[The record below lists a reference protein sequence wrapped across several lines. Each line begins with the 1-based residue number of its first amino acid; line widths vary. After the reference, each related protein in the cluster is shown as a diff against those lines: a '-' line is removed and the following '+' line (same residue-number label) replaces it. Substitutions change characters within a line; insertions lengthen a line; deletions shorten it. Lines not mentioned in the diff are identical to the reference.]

1 MVTEAL
7 SSGGMADGQEP
18 ASWSGTNG
26 VRTPSSGSEY
36 ANPHGPQPIAIVGMG
51 MRLPG
56 GIHSSDDFWKLLVEK
71 GDGRCRVP
79 GNRYNIDAFQSS
91 KGTRGTVKS
100 QYGYFLQDSEFERFD
115 AAFFSM
121 NQTEVEKLDPQQ
133 RMLLE
138 VVWECMES
146 GGQREWRGRNIG
158 CYVGVFGED
167 WLDLSAKD
175 PQHLGMYRI
184 TGSGD
189 FALSNRV
196 SYEYDLKG
204 PSMTIRTGCSSS
216 LIGLHEACQAIYAGE
231 CESAVVAGT
240 NLIITPSMTISMT
253 EQGVLSPTGSCKSFD
268 ARADGYARG
277 EAINA
282 IYIKKL
288 DDALRDGDP
297 IRAVIRATATNCDGK
312 TPGIAN
318 PSAESH
324 EAMIRRAYQ
333 VAGITDISKTG
344 FVECHGTGTAIGDPL
359 EVTAVGNVFGGKG
372 VLIGSVILESAE
384 SFKPRAGRESQSSSA
399 RPHLL
404 TFSADHPDS
413 LRESVTQIEAYY
425 QKDPSRLADVAH
437 TLGARRDHLAW
448 RAYAVSE
455 EGGPI
460 HVSQFVKTKS
470 APQLNFVFTGQGAQW
485 AGMGQTLFNDFPQ
498 FREDIRMMDN
508 ALQKTRHAPLWTL
521 EEELFRPAKQARVDR
536 AEFSQPICT
545 AVQVGLVNLLRSWGI
560 APAAVVGHSSGEIAA
575 AYAVNAITS
584 DAAIQIAYYRGQVT
598 KQQLSPGGMAAVGLG
613 RSEMTPLLRDGVVIA
628 CENSPSSVTISGDED
643 QLEACIEGIKSA
655 KPDTFVR
662 RLKVDMAYHSHHMR
676 AVGNLY
682 QSVMEGL
689 VHDVQPSAPLFSSVS
704 GKKIVES
711 GHLGPS
717 YWRANLESPVLFYT
731 AVQSM
736 LEESG
741 KEAVF
746 LEVGPHA
753 ALSGPLRSI
762 FKAHRPEA
770 VPVYMACM
778 ARGENNTQT
787 LLDTVGRLF
796 QQAVPVRFEG
806 MSAGNKVLTD
816 LPKYPWRHDKEYWC
830 ESRVA
835 RQWRLRPFAPH
846 ELLGTR
852 TLESNELDP
861 TWRNMISLDDIPW
874 ARDHKIREDVVFP
887 AACYI
892 AMAGEAIRQ
901 TADASDF
908 SIRRMDI
915 KVALVL
921 TESNPV
927 EVMTRLS
934 PVRLTTSLNSVWYE
948 FSVVSYNGV
957 SWTKHC
963 EGQVR
968 KGSEQP
974 PSHAAVHTYPRAVSS
989 DSWYYAM
996 RRVGLNYGREFQG
1009 LSNISAN
1016 PGKKEASASVSDRS
1030 DGEANYQLHPTT
1042 IDFCLQLFTAA
1053 MTDGIGRH
1061 LTKLCIPTSIEE
1073 LYVSRGSPDMRV
1085 AVSVSGSGNGAI
1097 SGNGVIVAG
1106 TQPVMRL
1113 TGGRFSPLED
1123 EVADGS
1129 SDTVAGAEMH
1139 WKPSIDFIAAE
1150 ELIRP
1155 LRGFREDTLKLERFS
1170 LLCLLEVCDRISSLD
1185 ASSAHLKKYK
1195 SWISTQKLRAE
1206 RGQYE
1211 LVEDAVTLASMNR
1224 AERLRLLKAAK
1235 QEVEDSAGSLVG
1247 RVVENI
1253 VEHAEAIFGDN
1264 KEALEVLMQ
1273 DGGLE
1278 DIYRFMQ
1285 DIWDCQEYFE
1295 LLSHANPTM
1304 RVLEIG
1310 AGTGGTT
1317 STVLR
1322 DLTQSGE
1329 RKYSQYDYTDI
1340 SSGFFAAASE
1350 KFQDYEN
1357 IEYKVLDIT
1366 KDPLAQ
1372 GFEAASYDLVIAA
1385 NVLHATPNISET
1397 LCNVRKLLKNGG
1409 RLFLQELS
1417 PVWRVFN
1424 LIMGLLPGWWLGEA
1438 DGRPQ
1443 EPYMAPSRWDA
1454 ELRNAG
1460 FAGAQSVVY
1469 DDEQPYQINFTLVT
1483 TSTASPTPPS
1493 SSRQVTLLHAPG
1505 QDAAV
1510 ERLSTS
1516 LLAAGIT
1523 AVPQTLADAPPA
1535 ADGRDVLAILD
1546 LAAPFF
1552 ADIAAPAL
1560 AAFQAYLAALGIA
1573 AGSPGVLWVTRPAQ
1587 AGCRD
1592 ARYGQ
1597 SIGVARTVRS
1607 ELSLAF
1613 GTLEVAADGVDDEDG
1628 AIVRVFEHF
1637 AAARRAAAAAANAVL
1652 DPDYEYAFFGG
1663 RVHVS
1668 RFRWVGVADRLCAA
1682 VQNAPKKLDIG
1693 RMGQLRTLQW
1703 VEDKR
1708 EEESLGEDEV
1718 EVEPRAVGMNFK
1730 DVLVA
1735 MGIVK
1740 GTKPGLGLEGTGVIR
1755 KVGSGVEDLKVGDR
1769 VLVFDHGCF
1778 ATRLVISA
1786 NLCAKMPDSLSF
1798 EDGATMPCVYSTAIY
1813 ALMTLG
1819 HLEKGQ
1825 TVLIHSACGGVGLAA
1840 IQLCRM
1846 IGAEIFVT
1854 VGNEEKARYL
1864 RETFGIS
1871 QDRIFNSRD
1880 ASFLGGVLAGTGGR
1894 GVDLVL
1900 NSLSGELLHASW
1912 KCVAEFGKML
1922 EIGKRDFVGH
1932 GMLNMDLFEANRTF
1946 VGIDLAQ
1953 LAVERPQVCRRLL
1966 DQCME
1971 FYRRGSIQP
1980 IRPIRTF
1987 AASEIIE
1994 TFRYMQKGQHIGKLV
2009 VTMPEQQTDV
2019 ETVPTRSAF
2028 KLRSDASYLLCGGLG
2043 GLGRAV
2049 SNWMVENGARHII
2062 YLSRTAGHTAEDKAF
2077 FSELHAQGCRVQAIR
2092 GSVAHLKDVE
2102 RAVREAGK
2110 PIAGVMHMS
2119 MVLRDRAFLQFTHED
2134 WHAAIEPKV
2143 RGAENLH
2150 HALSEATLDFFIVF
2164 SSISCIVGQIG
2175 QANYAAA
2182 NAFLSAFTQYRH
2194 SLGLPASVLNVGVM
2208 EDVGYVSQNA
2218 GVLDQLKALCNH
2230 TLQEQD
2236 LLDAL
2241 EYQMQRQ
2248 MSPTPSPKG
2257 FMSPAELVIG
2267 LRSTRPLTE
2276 PNNRAIWKRD
2286 VRMAQYRNTET
2297 ATQGSTTAG
2306 GADLKRFL
2314 AEVATM
2320 PAMLD
2325 VPANVDILAQEIG
2338 TRIYSLMLK
2347 PEEELDVDLSLTALG
2362 IDSLVA
2368 IEIKNWWRQSLGL
2381 EISVLEISN
2390 SGSIR
2395 QLAKTAAE
2403 GLKNKFRP
2411 AVQSDG
2417 DKYLLMKAP

>member
-372 VLIGSVILESAE
+372 VLIGSVKPNVGHSEGASGITSLIKATLALEHGIIPPNINFETPNPKIPWAKSKIAVPVQPTTWPTDRLPRASVNSFGIGGANAHVILESAE

-560 APAAVVGHSSGEIAA
+560 TPAAVVGHSSGEIAA

-613 RSEMTPLLRDGVVIA
+613 RSEMTPLLREGVVIA

-689 VHDVQPSAPLFSSVS
+689 VNDVQPSAPLFSSVS

-1061 LTKLCIPTSIEE
+1061 LTKLCVPTSIEE

-1340 SSGFFAAASE
+1340 SSGFFATASE

-1493 SSRQVTLLHAPG
+1493 RSRQVTLLHAPG

-1510 ERLSTS
+1510 ERLSAS

-1523 AVPQTLADAPPA
+1523 AVPQTLADAPP

-1560 AAFQAYLAALGIA
+1560 AAFQAYLAALGTA

-1592 ARYGQ
+1592 AHYGQ

-1613 GTLEVAADGVDDEDG
+1613 GTLEVAADGVNDEDD
-1628 AIVRVFEHF
+1628 AI
-1637 AAARRAAAAAANAVL
+1637 
-1652 DPDYEYAFFGG
+1652 D
-1663 RVHVS
+1663 
-1668 RFRWVGVADRLCAA
+1668 
-1682 VQNAPKKLDIG
+1682 APKKLDIG

-1708 EEESLGEDEV
+1708 EESLGEDEV

-1755 KVGSGVEDLKVGDR
+1755 KVGSGVEDLKAGDR

-1880 ASFLGGVLAGTGGR
+1880 ASFLGGVLAATGGR

-1966 DQCME
+1966 DQCMD

-1980 IRPIRTF
+1980 IRPVRTF

-1994 TFRYMQKGQHIGKLV
+1994 TFRYMQKGQHI
-2009 VTMPEQQTDV
+2009 
-2019 ETVPTRSAF
+2019 
-2028 KLRSDASYLLCGGLG
+2028 DASYLLCGGLG

-2049 SNWMVENGARHII
+2049 SNWMVENRARHII
-2062 YLSRTAGHTAEDKAF
+2062 YLSRTAGDTAEDKAF
-2077 FSELHAQGCRVQAIR
+2077 FSELHAQGCRIQAIR

-2119 MVLRDRAFLQFTHED
+2119 MVLRDRALLQFTHEE
-2134 WHAAIEPKV
+2134 WNAAIEPKV

-2194 SLGLPASVLNVGVM
+2194 LLGLPASVLNVGVM

-2248 MSPTPSPKG
+2248 MSPAPSPKG

-2417 DKYLLMKAP
+2417 DTYLLMKAP